1 MKKLLVVAAAVLLL
15 FCACSGKA
23 EQAGGPEVVI
33 QNGVTYTL
41 ERQNG
46 ERDQTGTLSD
56 GTYTYTYALS
66 PRSGGYRLEITYPDG
81 SSSWWETTGNGG
93 YGGWSDNYTEGKYAD
108 HWTLRDVILEGGP
121 AYAEGPGNLWLVVLL
136 AALGG
141 FNLLLPRASWYLS
154 YGWRYKNAEP
164 SDLVLAIN
172 RIGGGAVLAVALL
185 LLLL

>member
-1 MKKLLVVAAAVLLL
+1 MKKLLAVAAAVLLL

-33 QNGVTYTL
+33 QDGVTYTL

-172 RIGGGAVLAVALL
+172 RIGGGAILAVALL